1 MTAKALAEECAK
13 LGLPG
18 LTAQALSNIESGRRG
33 PDGRRRRD
41 VTVDELFGLAFALSV
56 APVHLLVPP
65 VDGEE
70 VALYRV
76 VPAGNPTTPGFARAW
91 IRGQSP
97 IGNVDA
103 RWYFSE
109 VPSSEWTPPA
119 SQWSAA
125 NIEAQ
130 SDAVRGQDG

>member
-1 MTAKALAEECAK
+1 MTAKALAAKCAE

-33 PDGRRRRD
+33 EDGRRRRE

-70 VALYRV
+70 VVPYRV
-76 VPAGNPTTPGFARAW
+76 VPVGNPTTPGFARAW

-97 IGNVDA
+97 IGLTDA
-103 RWYFSE
+103 RAYFSE
-109 VPSSEWTPPA
+109 VPESEWVPPA
-119 SQWSAA
+119 GMWTDA
-125 NIEAQ
+125 NIERQ
-130 SDAVRGQDG
+130 SEAVRGQDG